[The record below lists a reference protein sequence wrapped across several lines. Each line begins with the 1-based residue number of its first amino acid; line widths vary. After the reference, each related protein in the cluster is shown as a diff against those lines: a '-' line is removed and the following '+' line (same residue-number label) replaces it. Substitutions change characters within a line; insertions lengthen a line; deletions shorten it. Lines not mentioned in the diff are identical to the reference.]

1 MTSVNTNFSA
11 LVALQNLT
19 KTGNELSD
27 VQQHISTGL
36 KVGSA
41 KDNGAVFAIA
51 EGLRTRVGA
60 LASVS
65 DGLDRATTAIDTA
78 LAAGSSIG
86 DVLKQLKQKAIDAQT
101 LTAPSDR
108 QKAQADFAALRNS
121 IDSFVNAAT
130 INGVNLVNGTNA
142 TTGLSVLT
150 TDVGGGSASVGAA
163 IEGRGTT
170 SLTNAT
176 ATAVAPLTTNTLLV
190 GTQGSGNLGAIAGG
204 KVSFTLA
211 DPTGGS
217 NTQVYNVTLSAG
229 QSVADFIKGVSDAS
243 GGKVTATL
251 DATNNRL
258 VYSSAQ
264 TFTVGFT
271 SGGDGTLTTAQ
282 STSEQELGSFF
293 GAASFS
299 ASGASGSIALTT
311 TVGASSTYQLG
322 GGYQLAAGTAQASGT
337 TLTSKVTD
345 LVNTNDGTGKLT
357 FVVGAQ
363 AASQRTFNVS
373 VNGLNTLSDFINA
386 VGQQTNGQVT
396 AAYDSVT
403 RKIVYKASEAFTVTA
418 NAAAGVK
425 FGPASAT
432 AGTAAPT
439 IGGAAAGSGAGATS
453 TVSGFDFRVN
463 GGSFASLASL
473 DLTTDPT
480 TAGSTVQS
488 LLDTLNTNLAQLG
501 GQSKALASQKTFLQ
515 SLSDNIDKGVG
526 LLVDADLAKESARLQ
541 ALQVKQQLGAQAL
554 SIANQSPQILL
565 SFFR

>member
-19 KTGNELSD
+19 RTGTELAD

-60 LASVS
+60 LSSVR

-78 LAAGSSIG
+78 LGAGSSIG

-108 QKAQADFAALRNS
+108 QKAQADFAALRDS

-130 INGVNLVNGTNA
+130 INGVNLVNGTNSIN
-142 TTGLSVLT
+142 GLTVLT
-150 TDVGGGSASVGAA
+150 TDTGGGSAVAGSA
-163 IEGRGTT
+163 IEGRASTALTAGTATTVGTLSGTT
-170 SLTNAT
+170 QIT
-176 ATAVAPLTTNTLLV
+176 
-190 GTQGSGNLGAIAGG
+190 GTQGAGILGAIANGA
-204 KVSFTLA
+204 VALTLA

-217 NTQVYNVTLSAG
+217 NTQQYNVQLKAG
-229 QSVADFIKGVSDAS
+229 QTLNDFFKGVSDAS
-243 GGKVTATL
+243 GGKITASL
-251 DATNNRL
+251 DAVNNKI

-264 TFTVGFT
+264 TFTVSFT
-271 SGGDGTLTTAQ
+271 SGGQGTLTSAQ
-282 STSEQELGSFF
+282 STSEQELGAFF
-293 GAASFS
+293 GTASFTP
-299 ASGASGSIALTT
+299 SGASGSITLAATA
-311 TVGASSTYQLG
+311 GASSSFQAG
-322 GGYQLAAGTAQASGT
+322 GGFQLATATAFASGT
-337 TLTSKVTD
+337 TSATALSG
-345 LVNTNDGTGKLT
+345 LLATNNGTGQLT
-357 FVVGAQ
+357 FVVGAL
-363 AASQRTFNVS
+363 AANQRTYNVS
-373 VNGLNTLSDFINA
+373 VNGLTTVGDLVNA
-386 VGQQTNGQVT
+386 VSQQTNGQVT
-396 AAYDSVT
+396 AAFDSVS
-403 RKIVYKASEAFTVTA
+403 RKIVYRSTEAFTGTA
-418 NAAAGVK
+418 NAAAGVT

-439 IGGAAAGSGAGATS
+439 VGSAGVGGGAGATS

-463 GGSFASLASL
+463 GGTLSSLAGL
-473 DLTTDPT
+473 DLTSDPT
-480 TAGSTVQS
+480 TASATVQTVLDS
-488 LLDTLNTNLAQLG
+488 LTTNLAKLG

-515 SLSDNIDKGVG
+515 SLSDNIEKGVG